1 MLPWGSLSGDCD
13 LEADLELE
21 KAGMAVAEKSEAFR
35 LDPPEFVVGLQATPP
50 LGVSPRPVGP
60 RPGSAALAAL
70 RAPLGHT
77 RPGEVLPGDRCARWE
92 ELPPVPAPASLQ
104 VRLGWFL
111 SSWNCSGG
119 VVRLLPATRLRANRS
134 SHCWV
139 AGTARPPPPRA
150 PPLARFPP
158 PPLGWCAETW
168 ASGGE
173 RDSQLRGRKPGM
185 SEGTARGQGEAG
197 CWNGVRVVH
206 LVNR

>member
-1 MLPWGSLSGDCD
+1 MLGQMLPWGSLSGDCD

-35 LDPPEFVVGLQATPP
+35 LDPPEFVVGLGATPP

-104 VRLGWFL
+104 VRLGLVSLFL
-111 SSWNCSGG
+111 ELQRGCRSLTSRHQASGKPQLPLLGRWNSSSPTPAGASLG
-119 VVRLLPATRLRANRS
+119 ALPATPARLV
-134 SHCWV
+134 C
-139 AGTARPPPPRA
+139 
-150 PPLARFPP
+150 
-158 PPLGWCAETW
+158 
-168 ASGGE
+168 
-173 RDSQLRGRKPGM
+173 
-185 SEGTARGQGEAG
+185 
-197 CWNGVRVVH
+197 
-206 LVNR
+206 